1 MKALLR
7 LLALAT
13 LVAAQA
19 SAATAQVPA
28 ASGEPVAHAPATPAP
43 TSQPDAPDETALRYF
58 ARQGDTKRVE
68 AEIARLKA
76 LYPNWQP
83 PANLLANDY
92 TPDPAIE
99 HIWEL
104 YGQGDFAGARAAIA
118 AKQSA
123 DPAFTPSDDLL
134 HSLDMGEAGVRLR
147 NASDAGQ
154 FETVVSIAAQTP
166 DLLTCTSVD
175 NLWRVAEAFIKT
187 DKAPRGLD
195 AYKYILTN
203 CTDPQIRLATVQK
216 AMSFLPRGDLD
227 PLLALERPGPD
238 GAGEFTPL
246 RLDLARNA
254 IAEVLTGKTAKA
266 SDADVSLLESSA
278 RQTKAAD
285 DLRLLG
291 WYALNQKKPADG
303 RDWFEMA
310 TAADPG
316 ALSAHGLA
324 VALLDLDQPG
334 EAEQALADYR
344 GDSDELTTLYLTAAA
359 ALLAQDPRPELKPDV
374 LNRIVEE
381 TMAAHNAKAA
391 QELGWYAY
399 AFEQPQTAA
408 QWFKL
413 ATTWD
418 PQDEPS
424 AYGLLVAS
432 DALKDT
438 QTVRQ
443 IKSQWSGKSA
453 RIANFG
459 QTTGKRGEVAP
470 TAPPAE
476 APAPKVAVASTP
488 PPASSRGGSRSC
500 ATFVPPGSLTASQA
514 LTRGWCL
521 MDLERPADAVANFA
535 RALEASTGQVRSD
548 AAYGQALAYIRLGL
562 PDYAMVAA
570 AAAPL
575 TQKRISELQIA
586 IHTKAALTAYEIGDY
601 KNALRALDERARY
614 APEQNDLLTL
624 RAWSYYHLR
633 RYREAQQIFAA
644 VAATG
649 YQDAA
654 VGLDAA
660 QTALRVQSERGF

>member
-7 LLALAT
+7 LLV
-13 LVAAQA
+13 VAMLLGQA
-19 SAATAQVPA
+19 SAATAQAPA
-28 ASGEPVAHAPATPAP
+28 ASGETAAPAP
-43 TSQPDAPDETALRYF
+43 TAQPGTPDETALRYF

-123 DPAFTPSDDLL
+123 DPAFTPSEDLL
-134 HSLDMGEAGVRLR
+134 HSLDVGEAGVRLR
-147 NASDAGQ
+147 NASDAAQ
-154 FETVVSIAAQTP
+154 YETVVSIAAQTP
-166 DLLTCTSVD
+166 ELLTCASVD

-187 DKAPRGLD
+187 DKTPRGQD

-216 AMSFLPRGDLD
+216 AMSLLPRADLD

-238 GAGEFTPL
+238 GAGEFTPI

-254 IAEVLTGKTAKA
+254 IAEVLTGKAGKA
-266 SDADVSLLESSA
+266 RDADVSLLESSA
-278 RQTKAAD
+278 RQTKAPD

-324 VALLDLDQPG
+324 VALLDLDRPG
-334 EAEQALADYR
+334 EAEQALAAYS
-344 GDSDELTTLYLTAAA
+344 GDSEELTSLYLTAAA
-359 ALLAQDPRPELKPDV
+359 ALLAQDPRPELKPEV
-374 LNRIVEE
+374 LDRIVQE

-438 QTVRQ
+438 QTVRE
-443 IKSQWSGKSA
+443 IKSQWSAKSA

-459 QTTGKRGEVAP
+459 QATGKRSELAP
-470 TAPPAE
+470 TASPAE
-476 APAPKVAVASTP
+476 APAPKVAVTSTP
-488 PPASSRGGSRSC
+488 PPASSRSSSRSC
-500 ATFVPPGSLTASQA
+500 ATFVPPGSLSASQA
-514 LTRGWCL
+514 LARGWCL

-535 RALEASTGQVRSD
+535 RALESSTGQVRSD

-575 TQKRISELQIA
+575 TQKRINELQVA
-586 IHTKAALTAYEIGDY
+586 IHTKAALAAYEIGDY

-654 VGLDAA
+654 AGLDAA
-660 QTALRVQSERGF
+660 QTALRIQSERGF